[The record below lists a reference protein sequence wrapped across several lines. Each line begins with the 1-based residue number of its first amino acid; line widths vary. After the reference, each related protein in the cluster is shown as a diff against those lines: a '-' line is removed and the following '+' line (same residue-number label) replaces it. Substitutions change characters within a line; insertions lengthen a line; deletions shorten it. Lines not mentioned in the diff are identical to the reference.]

1 MARLDPLTPA
11 EMTDTQRRV
20 HDESLQAPGGA
31 RDRAPRPF
39 TAWLRSPELARRAF
53 GLGEFVRR
61 DTTLA
66 PRLVQIAALTV
77 ARHWSAQYLWH
88 TRKQDALKL
97 GLAAAAID
105 AIANRQTPALADP
118 AERAVHA
125 FSTALQNNHQVPDAI
140 YRQAVAALGEA
151 GVAELVGVIGYYTL
165 VAMTLTS
172 FELGLPEG
180 APPEL
185 AP

>member
-1 MARLDPLTPA
+1 
-11 EMTDTQRRV
+11 MTDAQRRV

-31 RDRAPRPF
+31 QGRAPRPF

-53 GLGEFVRR
+53 SLGEFVRH

-66 PRLVQIAALTV
+66 PRLVQIAALVV

-88 TRKQDALKL
+88 TRKQDALGL
-97 GLAAAAID
+97 GLPATAIE
-105 AIANRQTPALADP
+105 AIAKRQVPDFADA

-125 FSTALQNNHQVPDAI
+125 FSAALQSQHEVSDAI
-140 YRQAVAALGEA
+140 YRDAVATLGEQ
-151 GVAELVGVIGYYTL
+151 GVAELVGVLGYYTL

-172 FELGLPEG
+172 FELGLPKG